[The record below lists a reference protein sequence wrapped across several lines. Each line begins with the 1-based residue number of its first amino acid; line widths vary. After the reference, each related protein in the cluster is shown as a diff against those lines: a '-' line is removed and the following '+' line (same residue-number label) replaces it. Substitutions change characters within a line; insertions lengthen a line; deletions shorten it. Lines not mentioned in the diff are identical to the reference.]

1 MAQLFD
7 EADLLERIDH
17 DWEFLQE
24 TVDMLATDAPAL
36 LQEIR
41 QAMEAGDA
49 AAVGR
54 AAHTLKGMVANF
66 CAAAPQATAFELE
79 RMGKAGDVSGAA
91 VGVAVAA
98 LETQI
103 LDLTGQLRALV
114 ARGR

>member
-1 MAQLFD
+1 MATWPSRSGRTPCSRSWIVSWAAEGRMAQLFD

-41 QAMEAGDA
+41 QAVESEDA

-66 CAAAPQATAFELE
+66 CAAAPQATALELE
-79 RMGKAGDVSGAA
+79 
-91 VGVAVAA
+91 
-98 LETQI
+98 
-103 LDLTGQLRALV
+103 
-114 ARGR
+114 